1 MGKSQTK
8 KRTARHNP
16 IRVPD
21 THKKSS
27 NTNHTQVIP
36 VLEKFKSANASERVW
51 ACAATTNLIANDPS
65 TRRLLQSKGVITLLI
80 ERLSD
85 NEPDVINESTGSL
98 RNLCIDGGPEICAEM
113 FNKNVLAPLKTHI
126 TNIVSIVERIV
137 QGEQPS
143 DHDEI
148 SWRRIIWTWIENIV
162 TIFWCL
168 SYDQS
173 ETSNKA
179 FKAVNDLSLPP
190 FLVAFLKK
198 DLRKVTPL
206 STTIAASQ
214 CLFILSEDNA
224 SFKKHFHDNP
234 GDCTALVDIISDP
247 FEKADQVKATLSKIL
262 SCGIIRNI
270 SPLPAVVPAAAVA
283 NDSNTILPILFSCL
297 NADLNALSNES
308 ESLAA
313 NLPAIT
319 SKQNNNTTD
328 HKSNEEKRL
337 DEIELVMIT
346 LQSSLDVLTGYCSQ
360 IPEGDFELNDTEENE
375 AEEMEEEMQ
384 EDIDAIIEGDSQ
396 AQDNENEMNEVKP
409 IATTSIIPS
418 SLLTLFN
425 PEVELHNKLI
435 KLAYPTSM
443 SLLRSSISATSPHSP
458 TTAHLS
464 VVHLRALEALQN
476 LLLSLARYA
485 PSPSSPTSE
494 EEAEAW
500 SSLKQQLN
508 PTLSQLWAGLFEI
521 GQAIEPCEVNNFTIR
536 TQSARFGCIENL
548 VGCMLGVSKVLGED
562 LQLQSSEIT
571 ALINMYNVSTS
582 GALKSKVVGTLGG
595 LARRQDKIEDN
606 RIIGNFLIDLLNK
619 LPQVASQATDESTTA
634 EVAIAILN
642 ELFDIYADE
651 NSGYDVPVFRNDQF
665 LNKLRAV
672 VPLVRT
678 CARSVDRK
686 FNPELRATI
695 DEAYQNF
702 LSFIRYRQSVA

>member
-1 MGKSQTK
+1 M
-8 KRTARHNP
+8 
-16 IRVPD
+16 
-21 THKKSS
+21 
-27 NTNHTQVIP
+27 
-36 VLEKFKSANASERVW
+36 
-51 ACAATTNLIANDPS
+51 
-65 TRRLLQSKGVITLLI
+65 
-80 ERLSD
+80 
-85 NEPDVINESTGSL
+85 
-98 RNLCIDGGPEICAEM
+98 
-113 FNKNVLAPLKTHI
+113 
-126 TNIVSIVERIV
+126 
-137 QGEQPS
+137 
-143 DHDEI
+143 
-148 SWRRIIWTWIENIV
+148 
-162 TIFWCL
+162 
-168 SYDQS
+168 
-173 ETSNKA
+173 
-179 FKAVNDLSLPP
+179 
-190 FLVAFLKK
+190 
-198 DLRKVTPL
+198 
-206 STTIAASQ
+206 
-214 CLFILSEDNA
+214 
-224 SFKKHFHDNP
+224 
-234 GDCTALVDIISDP
+234 
-247 FEKADQVKATLSKIL
+247 
-262 SCGIIRNI
+262 
-270 SPLPAVVPAAAVA
+270 
-283 NDSNTILPILFSCL
+283 
-297 NADLNALSNES
+297 NADLNALSSES
-308 ESLAA
+308 ESLSA
-313 NLPAIT
+313 NLVSLLFSIHLNLIPKQPAIT
-319 SKQNNNTTD
+319 SKQSNNSTD

-360 IPEGDFELNDTEENE
+360 IPEGDFELNDTEDNE
-375 AEEMEEEMQ
+375 AEEMEDEMQ
-384 EDIDAIIEGDSQ
+384 EDIDAIIEGDSNNQ
-396 AQDNENEMNEVKP
+396 ENGNEMDEVKP
-409 IATTSIIPS
+409 VATTSIIPS

-494 EEAEAW
+494 QEAEAW

-508 PTLSQLWAGLFEI
+508 PTLSRLWAGLFEI
-521 GQAIEPCEVNNFTIR
+521 GQAIEPCEVNSFTIR

-571 ALINMYNVSTS
+571 ALINMYNASTS

-619 LPQVASQATDESTTA
+619 LPHVASQATDESTTA

-678 CARSVDRK
+678 CVCSNSDLRMSLTTEYRLAPLIESSILNLEQPLMRPTKTSSHLYGIDNQLPDFGLIIS
-686 FNPELRATI
+686 FNSNNI
-695 DEAYQNF
+695 
-702 LSFIRYRQSVA
+702 FIMDAFTFTFH